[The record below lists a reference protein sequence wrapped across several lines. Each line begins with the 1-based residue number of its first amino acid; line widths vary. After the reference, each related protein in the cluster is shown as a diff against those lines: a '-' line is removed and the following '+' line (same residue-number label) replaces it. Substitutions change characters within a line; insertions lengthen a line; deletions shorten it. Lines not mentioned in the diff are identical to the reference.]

1 MEKRL
6 FIAILISFLV
16 LLGWSWLA
24 PRLFPELARQKAAVA
39 DAKRDDASAPV
50 PAAATPQQPLPASST
65 TAPAAAS
72 STPAVAAEKIAD
84 SRKFDS
90 VIDRPAYR
98 ATFTN
103 QGAQLT
109 SFLLKNH
116 KEKGGAAVDLV
127 KNRPATSHDFPF
139 ALLSADPAW
148 NAAVNSTLFLVDRS
162 TKGGIETL
170 RFTATDPAGHR
181 VTKTFSFDDTYY
193 FSYAIDVANRALP
206 YRVEIGP
213 GIRSTVAGQKTS
225 QLSTTGNAVVQK
237 EGSLEKMD
245 REKTS
250 GFHPVGGPVEFV
262 GVDDNYFLSALKPE
276 RGGDAA
282 VRVVTIPPAAKD
294 AKPTHELYIGSNA
307 VSGSASG
314 HAYFGPKE
322 TEILDQFG
330 FGKVIQ
336 YGQFGFIARILLKAL
351 NWVNGFTHNYGWA
364 IVVLTIIIKL
374 LLYPLQ
380 HKSIVSMKKMQ
391 QVQPKVNAIK
401 EKYRKAKTDPDQRQ
415 KMNVEMMK
423 LYQVEGI
430 SPVSG
435 CLPILLQL
443 PILWAFY
450 ALLSSAIELRGA
462 PFFGWITDLS
472 AKDPYY
478 ITPLLMMA
486 TMFIQQWITPSTV
499 DPVQKKM
506 FMIMPLVFGFIFK
519 EFPSGL
525 VLYWLVQNVLTIVQQ
540 LIMNRYWK
548 DHPEALK
555 KA

>member
-24 PRLFPELARQKAAVA
+24 PRLFPELARQKAAVT
-39 DAKRDDASAPV
+39 DAKRDDANASV
-50 PAAATPQQPLPASST
+50 PAAATPQRPLPANST
-65 TAPAAAS
+65 AAPAASA

-103 QGAQLT
+103 EGAELT
-109 SFLLKNH
+109 SFILKNH
-116 KEKGGAAVDLV
+116 KEKSGTPVDLV
-127 KNRPATSHDFPF
+127 KARSGGRHDFPF
-139 ALLSADPAW
+139 ALVSGDPAW
-148 NAAVNSTLFLVDRS
+148 NQAINSALFIVERS
-162 TKGGIETL
+162 RKGDVETL
-170 RFTATDPAGHR
+170 RFTATDPNGQR

-193 FSYAIDVANRALP
+193 FSYAVDVANRALP
-206 YRVEIGP
+206 YRVEVGP
-213 GIRSTVAGQKTS
+213 GIRSIDSAEKTS
-225 QLSTTGNAVVQK
+225 KLSTTGNAVVQK
-237 EGSLEKMD
+237 EGSLEKLD
-245 REKTS
+245 REKSS
-250 GFHPVGGPVEFV
+250 GFHPFAAPVEFV
-262 GVDDNYFLSALKPE
+262 GLDDNYFLTALKPE
-276 RGGDAA
+276 RGGDAS
-282 VRVVTIPPAAKD
+282 VRVMTIPAAAK
-294 AKPTHELYIGSNA
+294 APPTHELYVGSNA
-307 VSGSASG
+307 VSGAASG